1 METIRAEKAQRDDRN
16 REGIDLHM
24 KYDETAEGIR
34 KSGACDGMPDA
45 QTRKTILVSVATNMN
60 MSIDELSTRLN
71 NKEKVAPAPTQ
82 GPDKTDAET
91 A

>member
-1 METIRAEKAQRDDRN
+1 
-16 REGIDLHM
+16 
-24 KYDETAEGIR
+24 
-34 KSGACDGMPDA
+34 MPDA
-45 QTRKTILVSVATNMN
+45 QTREIILVSVATNMN